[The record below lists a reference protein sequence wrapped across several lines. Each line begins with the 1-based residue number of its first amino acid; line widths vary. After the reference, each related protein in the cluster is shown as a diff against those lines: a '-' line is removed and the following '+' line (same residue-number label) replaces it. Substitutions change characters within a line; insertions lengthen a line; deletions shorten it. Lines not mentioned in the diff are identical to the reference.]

1 METITID
8 QIEEQL
14 RRLPPEKLPLVAEF
28 IAALTADMPDD
39 SDARHLLLAAETS
52 LRKDWDTPEEDEAWR
67 DL

>member
-1 METITID
+1 MNSVTLA

-14 RRLPPEKLPLVAEF
+14 RQLPPDKLPLVAQF
-28 IAALTADMPDD
+28 LAALTADTPDAPRD
-39 SDARHLLLAAETS
+39 LLLAAETS